1 MIVLSCNNLTK
12 SFGIDTVLENIS
24 FSINAG
30 EKIGLIGVNG
40 AGKTTLFRILTG
52 QYGYDQ
58 GEFFISKSLTVGHLE
73 QSAPL
78 NPEYTIFQE
87 TLEVFRS
94 LIEMEAELRQLEHQ
108 IAQQSQLSNS
118 NSLNQL
124 MDLYARLSEE
134 FQQKNGYGY
143 RSEIRGVLKGLG
155 FTEEEFEQPIFQLSG
170 GQKTR
175 VNLAKLLLTKPNLL
189 LLDEPTNHLDIEAVE
204 WLEGYLR
211 TYAGTVLLIS
221 HDRYFIDEVVNK
233 IYELENRSLTIY
245 HGNYSYYSE
254 KKLQVYEQQLK
265 EYVEQQKEIEK
276 QEEVIRRFKQHGTE
290 KLAKRAQ
297 SREKR
302 LAHIERI
309 EKPLLLYK
317 KAKIRFET
325 RISSGEDVLQVSNL
339 SKSFEDALLFQNV
352 SFEIYKGERVGLI
365 GPNGIGKS
373 TLFKILLNRLPYDT
387 GLIRI
392 GHNVILGYYDQ
403 EQSDL
408 DQKSTVIDEIWKE
421 NIHFTQTEVRTLL
434 GSFLFSGDDV
444 QKDISALSGG
454 EKSRVALLKLMLSKA
469 NFLLMDE
476 PTNHLDISSKEVL
489 EEALLHYNGTL
500 FLISHDRYFLNRV
513 TTKIFELSQ
522 DGVQQYLGNY
532 KYYQEKKK
540 ELMEPQEPEIT
551 VQKTKTQIKDERRKE
566 KEKQQEER
574 RVKKARES
582 IEEQISLLE
591 ERISDLEQQMC
602 QEEVYAN
609 PQLSRQI
616 HEESSALRQQLEDL
630 YAQWEEYLN

>member
-12 SFGIDTVLENIS
+12 SFGIDTILENIS
-24 FSINAG
+24 FSIHAG
-30 EKIGLIGVNG
+30 EKIGLIGANG

-58 GEFFISKSLTVGHLE
+58 GELFISKSLTVGHLE

-78 NPEYTIFQE
+78 NPEYTIFEE

-108 IAQQSQLSNS
+108 IAQQGQLSNRT
-118 NSLNQL
+118 NLNQL

-155 FTEEEFEQPIFQLSG
+155 FAEEEFEQPIFQLSG

-189 LLDEPTNHLDIEAVE
+189 LLDEPTNHLDMEAVE

-211 TYAGTVLLIS
+211 SYGGTVLLIS

-276 QEEVIRRFKQHGTE
+276 QEEMIRRFKQHGTE

-302 LAHIERI
+302 LAHMEKID
-309 EKPLLLYK
+309 KPLLLYK
-317 KAKIRFET
+317 KAIIRFET
-325 RISSGEDVLQVSNL
+325 RMSSGEDVLQVSNL
-339 SKSFEDALLFQNV
+339 SKSFEHELLFQNV

-403 EQSDL
+403 EQTDL
-408 DQKSTVIDEIWKE
+408 DQNSTVIDEIWKE

-444 QKDISALSGG
+444 YKNISALSGG

-469 NFLLMDE
+469 NLLLMDE

-513 TTKIFELSQ
+513 TTKILELSQ
-522 DGVQQYLGNY
+522 DGIQQYLGNY

-540 ELMEPQEPEIT
+540 ELMEPQDPEST
-551 VQKTKTQIKDERRKE
+551 MKKTKTQIKEARRKE

-591 ERISDLEQQMC
+591 ERISHLELQMC

-609 PQLSRQI
+609 PQLSKQI
-616 HEESSALRQQLEDL
+616 HEESSALKQQLEDL
-630 YAQWEEYLN
+630 YVQWEEYLN